1 MREREPALSAALACK
16 AQGLLG
22 SLAIFPEGP
31 AGSALPVLPL
41 A

>member
-1 MREREPALSAALACK
+1 MRERGPALSAALACE
-16 AQGLLG
+16 ARGLLG

-31 AGSALPVLPL
+31 AGAALPVLPP